1 MIQSPA
7 LNPALALIMPGDAL
21 PASNG
26 DAAQGADFGALL
38 AISSSPAVVA
48 SDPAEPTASAAAT
61 ALTPG
66 LAPAIA
72 ATNGKDLPATLPVR
86 TPSLVEPAPA
96 ATLVPKPAAPIAP
109 EPAGQPGPAAAK
121 PKVPRATRPLPAVR
135 KVVDPAPVAPDIAAA
150 PQTAAQLAAPAPA
163 PQLPSTDALPSPA
176 VLAAVPLGV
185 AAAPAQ
191 AVVPGHAE
199 PVAASSAPVSQTTDK
214 PAPIPQAQAAF
225 IHAAPQAAFLR
236 APAVPAEQQSSPAQS
251 ATQPAAPTPATPLR
265 IEIALPP
272 PVAAAALR
280 STPAALRKLAL
291 AEPASP
297 AAAALTLTPPAEPA
311 PLQFATPGAGAER
324 PQDFNALL
332 DRLVAAR
339 EAAAPQRVSVTL
351 PHAEFGPVQL
361 RFRHEDGA
369 LTVSMTSADPD
380 FARAASL
387 APPPVM
393 PATES
398 RSTASA
404 GEQNG
409 NHSASNTPGS
419 NTGQPRGQAAERRG
433 DQAAQANSA
442 PHGRRDGKP
451 APLPRGIYA

>member
-7 LNPALALIMPGDAL
+7 LNPALALTMPGDAL

-48 SDPAEPTASAAAT
+48 GELADPTASPATT
-61 ALTPG
+61 ALTQVP
-66 LAPAIA
+66 APAIT
-72 ATNGKDLPATLPVR
+72 ATGGKDLPVALPVR

-96 ATLVPKPAAPIAP
+96 ATLVPKLAAPIAP
-109 EPAGQPGPAAAK
+109 ESAEQPGPAAAK
-121 PKVPRATRPLPAVR
+121 PKVPRATRPLAAVR

-150 PQTAAQLAAPAPA
+150 PQTAAPLAA

-176 VLAAVPLGV
+176 VLAAVPIGV

-199 PVAASSAPVSQTTDK
+199 PVAASSAPLPQTTDK

-225 IHAAPQAAFLR
+225 IHAAPQAALLR

-251 ATQPAAPTPATPLR
+251 ATQPAAPAPATPLR

-324 PQDFNALL
+324 PQDFTALL

-387 APPPVM
+387 AAPPVM

-398 RSTASA
+398 RSTAGA

-409 NHSASNTPGS
+409 NHSANNTPGS
-419 NTGQPRGQAAERRG
+419 NTGQPRGHAAERRG
-433 DQAAQANSA
+433 DQPAQANSTPQA
-442 PHGRRDGKP
+442 RRDGKP